1 MNDDINNYIKN
12 FGELQN
18 YVLPMS
24 MLSEIGKKYNN
35 NYRNSFLNNHSSQN
49 KNSSYRNQKLQN
61 EKQKSIRNKST
72 NIKSNIQN
80 SNPTSFKLKQ
90 SSITFQNKTN
100 KKDIYNNNYPG
111 IKLNKVNDK
120 TKKESSKKNV
130 HETKRLPNNSTIT
143 TISKKNN
150 NLINKTS
157 NDIIKNVDNIYK
169 SVLYI
174 NNDIKNSKINLPE
187 INTYKR
193 PPSDLNKKNNNI
205 SPKEHIFA
213 SNKFNYNEDDK
224 RYNKAQVKYKLN
236 KKTNPINLNNPI
248 YSNYNNIK
256 SKKDYNLSSNK
267 NNNNKTN
274 ENYNYNNTTNITSNQ
289 ILNNQILEINKS
301 KKDLENNSN
310 INSHINQINIKSEIN
325 AKLNANTNSIN
336 IDNINPSNTIK
347 NKINS
352 ENINSENIYSNKIN
366 SENINSEKINSNKI
380 NYEKINSENINS
392 NTIDSNQTILDN
404 LNPNKIKSDNINLN
418 INSNN
423 NDINNKINQEINNP
437 IKIEE
442 KTSSLIISRSQTPSS
457 INTTTLNIVSSLIGL
472 NNLGNTCFMNTCLQ
486 NLIHCKPL
494 IKELLKI
501 KNEVFTK
508 KISSSFLNLCLN
520 ISKTQKSFSP
530 NDFRNTFCLKHY
542 QYANYGQHDTV
553 ELLRTLLDD
562 ISKELNTIKIIPKY
576 YELKT
581 ENKSKEIQNNEYHNW
596 YLTRENSIIISIFYA
611 QIINT
616 FTCECGYKSFSFE
629 KILDIPLLLPNNKY
643 SDNLNLINLLNN
655 YLSGEKFKWDS
666 KCEKC
671 KEKNLYHQ
679 KSIQFAKLP
688 KILVFSIQRYN
699 YLSYGKSNKS
709 VSFNDEIDLSNFID
723 KDLVKQKNTKY
734 KLFGVS
740 NHSGTLDF
748 GHYYS
753 YTKVNNKWYE
763 FNDSSVYQRSISYNS
778 SNVYALFYELI
789 D

>member
-1 MNDDINNYIKN
+1 MSDYNENIS
-12 FGELQN
+12 LPTN
-18 YVLPMS
+18 YVLQLS
-24 MLSEIGKKYNN
+24 MLSKEGNKYNN
-35 NYRNSFLNNHSSQN
+35 YNQNGYLLNKYNSKKKNFSDRN
-49 KNSSYRNQKLQN
+49 KNSQI
-61 EKQKSIRNKST
+61 EKKKSLRNKST
-72 NIKSNIQN
+72 NLINNN
-80 SNPTSFKLKQ
+80 SNLNTPSIKLKQ
-90 SSITFQNKTN
+90 IQIPFQNKTN
-100 KKDIYNNNYPG
+100 KKENNNNYPG
-111 IKLNKVNDK
+111 IYHQNKLYNLDYEKK
-120 TKKESSKKNV
+120 KEITKKNYNEKK
-130 HETKRLPNNSTIT
+130 RFSNNSTIT

-150 NLINKTS
+150 LIDKTS
-157 NDIIKNVDNIYK
+157 NNILKNVDNIFK
-169 SVLYI
+169 SALYI
-174 NNDIKNSKINLPE
+174 ENEIKSQKIHLPE
-187 INTYKR
+187 INNYKR
-193 PPSDLNKKNNNI
+193 PPSNLNKKNNNLI
-205 SPKEHIFA
+205 QKKTILE
-213 SNKFNYNEDDK
+213 SNKLDYNEDDK
-224 RYNKAQVKYKLN
+224 RYYNKDEVKYKL
-236 KKTNPINLNNPI
+236 KYTNPNLMNSI
-248 YSNYNNIK
+248 YTNHNNIK
-256 SKKDYNLSSNK
+256 PTNDYIYEKSSNLSNK
-267 NNNNKTN
+267 NNNQKN
-274 ENYNYNNTTNITSNQ
+274 EIYNYNNATNLISNQ
-289 ILNNQILEINKS
+289 ILETKKTKIN
-301 KKDLENNSN
+301 LENNSN
-310 INSHINQINIKSEIN
+310 LNSDNQFVKSEKISNINSNIN
-325 AKLNANTNSIN
+325 LNKIYPSNTNSEN
-336 IDNINPSNTIK
+336 NNP

-352 ENINSENIYSNKIN
+352 DNINSN
-366 SENINSEKINSNKI
+366 NINSNEINSNNINSNEINSNNINSNEMNLDNINSNNINSNKI
-380 NYEKINSENINS
+380 N
-392 NTIDSNQTILDN
+392 
-404 LNPNKIKSDNINLN
+404 SDIINLN
-418 INSNN
+418 STNNIN
-423 NDINNKINQEINNP
+423 KEINTFEET
-437 IKIEE
+437 EE
-442 KTSSLIISRSQTPSS
+442 KNSSLILRSQTPPS
-457 INTTTLNIVSSLIGL
+457 INTTTLNIISSLIGL

-530 NDFRNTFCLKHY
+530 NDFRNTFCYKHY

>member
-1 MNDDINNYIKN
+1 MNDYNENIS
-12 FGELQN
+12 LPTN
-18 YVLPMS
+18 YVLQLS
-24 MLSEIGKKYNN
+24 MLSKEGNKYNN
-35 NYRNSFLNNHSSQN
+35 YNQKGYLLNKYNSKKKNFSDRN
-49 KNSSYRNQKLQN
+49 KNSQI
-61 EKQKSIRNKST
+61 EKKKSLRNKST
-72 NIKSNIQN
+72 NLINNN
-80 SNPTSFKLKQ
+80 SNLNTPSIKLKQ
-90 SSITFQNKTN
+90 IQIPFQNKTN
-100 KKDIYNNNYPG
+100 KKENNNNYPG
-111 IKLNKVNDK
+111 IYHQNKLYNLDYEKK
-120 TKKESSKKNV
+120 KEITKKNYNEKK
-130 HETKRLPNNSTIT
+130 RFSNNSTIT

-150 NLINKTS
+150 LIDKTS
-157 NDIIKNVDNIYK
+157 NNILKNVDNIFK
-169 SVLYI
+169 SALYI
-174 NNDIKNSKINLPE
+174 ENEIKSQKIHLPE
-187 INTYKR
+187 INNYKR
-193 PPSDLNKKNNNI
+193 PPSNLNKKNNNLI
-205 SPKEHIFA
+205 QKKTILE
-213 SNKFNYNEDDK
+213 SNKLDYNEDDK
-224 RYNKAQVKYKLN
+224 RYYNKDEVKYKL
-236 KKTNPINLNNPI
+236 KYTNPNLMNSI
-248 YSNYNNIK
+248 YTNHNNIK
-256 SKKDYNLSSNK
+256 PTNDYIYEKSSNLSNK
-267 NNNNKTN
+267 NNNQKN
-274 ENYNYNNTTNITSNQ
+274 EIYNYNNATNLISNQ
-289 ILNNQILEINKS
+289 ILETKKTKIN
-301 KKDLENNSN
+301 LENNSN
-310 INSHINQINIKSEIN
+310 LNSDNQFVKSEKISNINSNIN
-325 AKLNANTNSIN
+325 LNKIYPSNTNSEN
-336 IDNINPSNTIK
+336 NNP

-352 ENINSENIYSNKIN
+352 DNINSN
-366 SENINSEKINSNKI
+366 NINSNEINSNNINSNEMNSDNINSNNINSDNINSNNINSNKI
-380 NYEKINSENINS
+380 N
-392 NTIDSNQTILDN
+392 
-404 LNPNKIKSDNINLN
+404 SDIINLN
-418 INSNN
+418 STNNIN
-423 NDINNKINQEINNP
+423 KEINTF
-437 IKIEE
+437 EE
-442 KTSSLIISRSQTPSS
+442 TEENNSSLILRSQTPPS
-457 INTTTLNIVSSLIGL
+457 INTTTLNIISSLIGL

-530 NDFRNTFCLKHY
+530 NDFRNTFCYKHY

>member
-1 MNDDINNYIKN
+1 MSDYNENIS
-12 FGELQN
+12 LPTN
-18 YVLPMS
+18 YVLQLS
-24 MLSEIGKKYNN
+24 MLSKEGNKYNN
-35 NYRNSFLNNHSSQN
+35 YNQNGYLLNKYNSKKKNFSDRN
-49 KNSSYRNQKLQN
+49 KNSQI
-61 EKQKSIRNKST
+61 EKKKSLRNKST
-72 NIKSNIQN
+72 NLINNN
-80 SNPTSFKLKQ
+80 SNLNTPSIKLKQ
-90 SSITFQNKTN
+90 IQIPFQNKTN
-100 KKDIYNNNYPG
+100 KKENNNNYPG
-111 IKLNKVNDK
+111 IYHQNKLYNLDYEKK
-120 TKKESSKKNV
+120 KEITKKNYNEKK
-130 HETKRLPNNSTIT
+130 RFSNNSTIT

-150 NLINKTS
+150 LIDKTS
-157 NDIIKNVDNIYK
+157 NNILKNVDNIFK
-169 SVLYI
+169 SALYI
-174 NNDIKNSKINLPE
+174 ENEIKSQKIHLPE
-187 INTYKR
+187 INNYKR
-193 PPSDLNKKNNNI
+193 PPSNLNKKNNNLI
-205 SPKEHIFA
+205 QKKTILE
-213 SNKFNYNEDDK
+213 SNKLDYNEDDK
-224 RYNKAQVKYKLN
+224 RYYNKDEVKYKL
-236 KKTNPINLNNPI
+236 KYTNPNLMNSI
-248 YSNYNNIK
+248 YTNHNNIK
-256 SKKDYNLSSNK
+256 PTNDYIYEKSSNLSNK
-267 NNNNKTN
+267 NNNQKN
-274 ENYNYNNTTNITSNQ
+274 EIYNYNNATNLISNQ
-289 ILNNQILEINKS
+289 ILETKKTKIN
-301 KKDLENNSN
+301 LENNSN
-310 INSHINQINIKSEIN
+310 LNSDNQIVKSEKISNINSNIN
-325 AKLNANTNSIN
+325 LNKIYPSNTNSEN
-336 IDNINPSNTIK
+336 NNP

-352 ENINSENIYSNKIN
+352 DNINSN
-366 SENINSEKINSNKI
+366 NINSNEINSNNINSNEMNSDNINSNNINSNKI
-380 NYEKINSENINS
+380 N
-392 NTIDSNQTILDN
+392 
-404 LNPNKIKSDNINLN
+404 SDIINLN
-418 INSNN
+418 STNNIN
-423 NDINNKINQEINNP
+423 KEINTFEET
-437 IKIEE
+437 EE
-442 KTSSLIISRSQTPSS
+442 KNSSLILRSQTPPS
-457 INTTTLNIVSSLIGL
+457 INTTTLNIISSLIGL

-530 NDFRNTFCLKHY
+530 NDFRNTFCYKHY

>member
-1 MNDDINNYIKN
+1 MNDYNENIS
-12 FGELQN
+12 LPTN
-18 YVLPMS
+18 YVLQLS
-24 MLSEIGKKYNN
+24 MLSKEGNKYNN
-35 NYRNSFLNNHSSQN
+35 YNQNGYLLNKYNSKKKNFSDRN
-49 KNSSYRNQKLQN
+49 KNSQI
-61 EKQKSIRNKST
+61 EKKKSLRNKST
-72 NIKSNIQN
+72 NLINNN
-80 SNPTSFKLKQ
+80 SNLNTPSIKLKQ
-90 SSITFQNKTN
+90 IQIPFQNKTN
-100 KKDIYNNNYPG
+100 KKENNNNYPG
-111 IKLNKVNDK
+111 IYHQNKLYNLDYEKK
-120 TKKESSKKNV
+120 KEITKKNYNEKK
-130 HETKRLPNNSTIT
+130 RFSNNSTIT

-150 NLINKTS
+150 LIDKTS
-157 NDIIKNVDNIYK
+157 NNILKNVDNIFK
-169 SVLYI
+169 SALYI
-174 NNDIKNSKINLPE
+174 ENEIKSQKIHLPE
-187 INTYKR
+187 INNYKR
-193 PPSDLNKKNNNI
+193 PPSNLNKKNNNLI
-205 SPKEHIFA
+205 QKKTILE
-213 SNKFNYNEDDK
+213 SNKLDYNEDDK
-224 RYNKAQVKYKLN
+224 RYYNKDEVKYKL
-236 KKTNPINLNNPI
+236 KYTNPNLMNSI
-248 YSNYNNIK
+248 YTNHNNIK
-256 SKKDYNLSSNK
+256 PTNDYIYEKSSNLSNK
-267 NNNNKTN
+267 NNNQKN
-274 ENYNYNNTTNITSNQ
+274 EIYNYYYATNLISNQ
-289 ILNNQILEINKS
+289 ILETKKTKIN
-301 KKDLENNSN
+301 LENNSN
-310 INSHINQINIKSEIN
+310 LNSDNQFVKSEKISNINSNIN
-325 AKLNANTNSIN
+325 LNKIYPSNTNSEN
-336 IDNINPSNTIK
+336 NNP

-352 ENINSENIYSNKIN
+352 DNINSN
-366 SENINSEKINSNKI
+366 NINSNEINSNNINSNEMNSDNINSNNINSNEMNSDNINSNNINSNKI
-380 NYEKINSENINS
+380 N
-392 NTIDSNQTILDN
+392 
-404 LNPNKIKSDNINLN
+404 SDIINLN
-418 INSNN
+418 STNNIN
-423 NDINNKINQEINNP
+423 KEINTFEET
-437 IKIEE
+437 EE
-442 KTSSLIISRSQTPSS
+442 KNSSLILRSQTPPS
-457 INTTTLNIVSSLIGL
+457 INTTTLNIISSLIGL

-530 NDFRNTFCLKHY
+530 NDFRNTFCYKHY

>member
-1 MNDDINNYIKN
+1 MSDYNENIS
-12 FGELQN
+12 LPTN
-18 YVLPMS
+18 YVLQLS
-24 MLSEIGKKYNN
+24 MLSKEGNKYNN
-35 NYRNSFLNNHSSQN
+35 YNQNGYLLNKYNSKKKNFSDRN
-49 KNSSYRNQKLQN
+49 KNSQI
-61 EKQKSIRNKST
+61 EKKKSLRNKST
-72 NIKSNIQN
+72 NLINNN
-80 SNPTSFKLKQ
+80 SNLNTPSIKLKQ
-90 SSITFQNKTN
+90 IQIPFQNKTN
-100 KKDIYNNNYPG
+100 KKENNNNYPG
-111 IKLNKVNDK
+111 IYHQNKLYNLDYEKK
-120 TKKESSKKNV
+120 KEITKKNYNEKK
-130 HETKRLPNNSTIT
+130 RFSNNSTIT

-150 NLINKTS
+150 LIDKTS
-157 NDIIKNVDNIYK
+157 NNILKNVDNIFK
-169 SVLYI
+169 SALYI
-174 NNDIKNSKINLPE
+174 ENEIKSQKIHLPE
-187 INTYKR
+187 INNYKR
-193 PPSDLNKKNNNI
+193 PPSNLNKKNNNLI
-205 SPKEHIFA
+205 QKKTILE
-213 SNKFNYNEDDK
+213 SNKLDYNEDDK
-224 RYNKAQVKYKLN
+224 RYYNKDEVKYKL
-236 KKTNPINLNNPI
+236 KYTNPNLMNSI
-248 YSNYNNIK
+248 YTNHNNIK
-256 SKKDYNLSSNK
+256 PTNDYIYEKSSNLSNK
-267 NNNNKTN
+267 NNNQKN
-274 ENYNYNNTTNITSNQ
+274 EIYNYNNATNLISNQ
-289 ILNNQILEINKS
+289 ILETKKTKIN
-301 KKDLENNSN
+301 LENNSN
-310 INSHINQINIKSEIN
+310 LNSDNQFVKSEKISNINSNIN
-325 AKLNANTNSIN
+325 LNKIYPSNTNSEN
-336 IDNINPSNTIK
+336 NNP

-352 ENINSENIYSNKIN
+352 DNINSNEIN
-366 SENINSEKINSNKI
+366 SNEINSNETNSDNINSNNINSNEMNSDNINSNNINSNKI
-380 NYEKINSENINS
+380 N
-392 NTIDSNQTILDN
+392 
-404 LNPNKIKSDNINLN
+404 SDIINLN
-418 INSNN
+418 STNNIN
-423 NDINNKINQEINNP
+423 KEINTFEET
-437 IKIEE
+437 EE
-442 KTSSLIISRSQTPSS
+442 KNSSLILRSQTPPS
-457 INTTTLNIVSSLIGL
+457 INTTTLNIISSLIGL

-530 NDFRNTFCLKHY
+530 NDFRNTFCYKHY

>member
-1 MNDDINNYIKN
+1 MNSIYT
-12 FGELQN
+12 
-18 YVLPMS
+18 
-24 MLSEIGKKYNN
+24 
-35 NYRNSFLNNHSSQN
+35 NH
-49 KNSSYRNQKLQN
+49 
-61 EKQKSIRNKST
+61 
-72 NIKSNIQN
+72 
-80 SNPTSFKLKQ
+80 
-90 SSITFQNKTN
+90 
-100 KKDIYNNNYPG
+100 
-111 IKLNKVNDK
+111 
-120 TKKESSKKNV
+120 
-130 HETKRLPNNSTIT
+130 
-143 TISKKNN
+143 
-150 NLINKTS
+150 
-157 NDIIKNVDNIYK
+157 
-169 SVLYI
+169 
-174 NNDIKNSKINLPE
+174 
-187 INTYKR
+187 
-193 PPSDLNKKNNNI
+193 
-205 SPKEHIFA
+205 
-213 SNKFNYNEDDK
+213 
-224 RYNKAQVKYKLN
+224 
-236 KKTNPINLNNPI
+236 
-248 YSNYNNIK
+248 NNIK
-256 SKKDYNLSSNK
+256 PTNDYIYEKSSNLSNK
-267 NNNNKTN
+267 NNNQKN
-274 ENYNYNNTTNITSNQ
+274 EIYNYNNATNLISNQ
-289 ILNNQILEINKS
+289 ILETKKTKIN
-301 KKDLENNSN
+301 LENNSN
-310 INSHINQINIKSEIN
+310 LNSDNQFVKSEKISNINSNIN
-325 AKLNANTNSIN
+325 LNKIYPSNTNSEN
-336 IDNINPSNTIK
+336 NNP

-352 ENINSENIYSNKIN
+352 
-366 SENINSEKINSNKI
+366 
-380 NYEKINSENINS
+380 
-392 NTIDSNQTILDN
+392 D
-404 LNPNKIKSDNINLN
+404 N

-423 NDINNKINQEINNP
+423 INSNEINSNN
-437 IKIEE
+437 INSNEINSNNINSNEMNSDNINSNNINSDNINSNNINSNEINSDIINLNSTNNINKEINTFEETEE
-442 KTSSLIISRSQTPSS
+442 KNSSLILRSQTPPS
-457 INTTTLNIVSSLIGL
+457 INTTTLNIISSLIGL

-530 NDFRNTFCLKHY
+530 NDFRNTFCYKHY